1 MKELYYA
8 NSFEELAAIK
18 DKKND
23 DVELGSDLN
32 PGETNNK
39 FVVINGKYAE
49 IADIEHFE
57 GLESFIARNKI
68 KPKALLRGYVDL
80 SNKIVF
86 LLDKEL
92 YPISDKELIELF
104 GTEILNY
111 KDEEIINDYSEIAN
125 IVKSQLKVNKVYIWN
140 IYDITITRLAK
151 KIN

>member
-68 KPKALLRGYVDL
+68 KPK
-80 SNKIVF
+80 
-86 LLDKEL
+86 
-92 YPISDKELIELF
+92 
-104 GTEILNY
+104 
-111 KDEEIINDYSEIAN
+111 
-125 IVKSQLKVNKVYIWN
+125 VNKVYIWN